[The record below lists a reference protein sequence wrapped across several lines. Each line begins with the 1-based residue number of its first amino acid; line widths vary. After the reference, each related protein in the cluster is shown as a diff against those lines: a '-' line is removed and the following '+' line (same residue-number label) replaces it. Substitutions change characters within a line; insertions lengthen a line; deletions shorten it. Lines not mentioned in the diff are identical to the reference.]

1 VVVSVK
7 LYRFLNERSPDLEAE
22 CQATKA
28 SWLNQVEYL
37 RDAPRAFVVKL
48 CARMASR
55 LFVPQEIVP
64 HTGQQLVV
72 VLRGICSRMGSVMTP
87 GKTWGED
94 FILIH
99 PALQD
104 ARSVLALTYVELLML
119 ERSVFFAL
127 LDDAPE
133 MAERV
138 RHAVIRMTFRRAI
151 FEVARALKNHNAL
164 ALDNLLSGGLSSG
177 QRQRRRSSF
186 IAQLDVS
193 GAVDGKAALA
203 AHMSIVSGGADR
215 ASGDIPASPPR
226 ALAHMVIDE
235 ETPGAAQVG
244 ANSGCAAPARAAGAG
259 GGKRVTGGEQAVE
272 LTTLTARVESLEESL
287 HDRIRT
293 VEGGLL
299 CEFGRLASQQAALE
313 QGMMAKLD
321 ALLRL
326 QTKQPPSS
334 TSPATGSEPGRSP
347 DDPVFEVMRAS
358 GAAGEQSP
366 FSPPKTITV
375 CDLEKL

>member
-1 VVVSVK
+1 
-7 LYRFLNERSPDLEAE
+7 
-22 CQATKA
+22 
-28 SWLNQVEYL
+28 
-37 RDAPRAFVVKL
+37 
-48 CARMASR
+48 MASR

-72 VLRGICSRMGSVMTP
+72 VRRGICSRMGSVMTP

-99 PALQD
+99 PSLQD

-119 ERSVFFAL
+119 ERSVFFSL

-138 RHAVIRMTFRRAI
+138 RRAVVRMTFRRAI

-164 ALDNLLSGGLSSG
+164 ALDVLLSGGLSSC

-244 ANSGCAAPARAAGAG
+244 ANSGSAAPTHAAGVG
-259 GGKRVTGGEQAVE
+259 GGKRTTGREQAVE
-272 LTTLTARVESLEESL
+272 TLTTLTARVESLEESL

-313 QGMMAKLD
+313 RRLSQQAALEQGMMAKLD

-326 QTKQPPSS
+326 QTQQPPSS
-334 TSPATGSEPGRSP
+334 TSPAAGSEPGRSP
-347 DDPVFEVMRAS
+347 DDPVFDVLRAS
-358 GAAGEQSP
+358 GATGKNSSL
-366 FSPPKTITV
+366 SPPKTITV